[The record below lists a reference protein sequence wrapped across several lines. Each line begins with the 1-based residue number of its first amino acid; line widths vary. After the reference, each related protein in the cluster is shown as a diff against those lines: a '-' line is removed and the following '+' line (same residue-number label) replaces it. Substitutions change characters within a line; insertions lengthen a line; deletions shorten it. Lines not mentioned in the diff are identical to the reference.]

1 MELVNKEKRILGG
14 VDKKGFEKRIE
25 IIKYALNH
33 PFSSR
38 NELAQKF
45 NVSLSFV
52 SELFKD
58 IPKLKMDIEEKKWEA
73 VVNAYDEILN
83 DITDITKK
91 TIKKY
96 KNLVD
101 SDTTLETRELRDL
114 AAIGKETLERHNL
127 MEGKATSN
135 ENITINFN

>member
-14 VDKKGFEKRIE
+14 IDKEGFEKRIK
-25 IIKYALNH
+25 IIKTQEA
-33 PFSSR
+33 
-38 NELAQKF
+38 
-45 NVSLSFV
+45 SFI
-52 SELFKD
+52 SEMR
-58 IPKLKMDIEEKKWEA
+58 KMDIEEKKGEA